1 MKKCK
6 EGWYTVDIS
15 TVHTTP
21 CKKYNKQLQKESK
34 NHLLKLIIYYE
45 GDIRM
50 EKVVVTYTNADLD
63 CLASAYAY
71 AEYLNKQG
79 ENANYYISG
88 QLQKEVDI
96 VCSLFDIELH
106 NNIEEIG
113 DRQVVVVDTNTLS
126 SVSFVNPKQIVE
138 VIDHHPESGDK
149 FENAT
154 IDIQQIGAVCTMIAE
169 KYKEKEIEIS
179 RESAILLYYGIV
191 SNTVNFNSK
200 VTTDRDREM
209 AAWLKTQCM
218 EIDDELIHRIF
229 MEKSQFDMKDLR
241 VAMEVEEKFQ
251 LGADELIIGQL
262 EITDAKEFVKEHEEE
277 INDIINQVKQEYG
290 VSTIFIN
297 VIDILASYHLLY
309 TPYEA
314 TRKLLSE
321 DYGFQFEGSI
331 CEEPRIVLR
340 KEIKRYMR
348 NRLEN
353 NKKEKMER

>member
-1 MKKCK
+1 
-6 EGWYTVDIS
+6 
-15 TVHTTP
+15 
-21 CKKYNKQLQKESK
+21 
-34 NHLLKLIIYYE
+34 
-45 GDIRM
+45 M
-50 EKVVVTYTNADLD
+50 EKLVVTYTNADLD

-88 QLQKEVDI
+88 QLQREVDI
-96 VCSLFDIELH
+96 VCSLFNIELD
-106 NNIEEIG
+106 NNIKEIG
-113 DRQVVVVDTNTLS
+113 DKQVVMVDTNTLS

-138 VIDHHPESGDK
+138 VIDHHPESGDI

-169 KYKEKEIEIS
+169 KYKEKETEIS

-200 VTTDRDREM
+200 VTTDRDTEM

-218 EIDDELIHRIF
+218 EIDDELIKRIF
-229 MEKSQFDMKDLR
+229 MEKSQFDIKDLR
-241 VAMEVEEKFQ
+241 VTMEVEEKFQ

-262 EITDAKEFVKEHEEE
+262 EITNAKEFVKAHEEE
-277 INDIINQVKQEYG
+277 INDIINQVKQDYG

-297 VIDILASYHLLY
+297 VIDIFAGYHLLY
-309 TPYEA
+309 APYDV
-314 TRKLLSE
+314 TRKFLSE
-321 DYGFQFEGSI
+321 DYGFEFEGNI

-340 KEIKRYMR
+340 KEIKRYLR
-348 NRLEN
+348 NQLESTK
-353 NKKEKMER
+353 NKALKDNYNRK